1 MKPPVSFAYA
11 ALFLVAHT
19 ASAATVT
26 LSGSS
31 VDFTYDDAL
40 VSLFGTPTVLGDT
53 IYFTPADF
61 DVISEN
67 GAGISFTNA
76 LVNISVAP
84 KAGFDLDSVSL
95 FERGSYLLLGAGMKW
110 VEASG
115 QVSAFDLADPGV
127 FSTASLVSTPTTTA
141 GLPPNY
147 WDAMAGINLDT
158 SAWQAGGGINLTIEN
173 FLIASTAAPGSMA
186 FMDKG
191 YIGASF
197 VASPVPEPED
207 YLLMLASI
215 GLIGFVVV
223 HRSSGGGH

>member
-26 LSGSS
+26 LSGNS

-40 VSLFGTPTVLGDT
+40 VSLFGTPTVLDDT

-61 DVISEN
+61 DVTSLN
-67 GAGISFTNA
+67 GAGLSFTNA

-84 KAGFDLDSVSL
+84 KAGFDLDSVTL
-95 FERGSYLLLGAGMKW
+95 FERGTYLLLGPGAKW

-115 QVSAFDLADPGV
+115 LVSAFDLADPGV
-127 FSTASLVSTPTTTA
+127 FSSATLVSTPTTTT

-147 WDAMAGINLDT
+147 WDATAGISLDT
-158 SAWQAGGGINLTIEN
+158 ATWQAGGGINLTIEN
-173 FLIASTAAPGSMA
+173 FLIASTVAPGSMA
-186 FMDKG
+186 YMDKA

-197 VASPVPEPED
+197 VASPVPEPDD

-215 GLIGFVVV
+215 GLIGFVVA
-223 HRSSGGGH
+223 HRSNGQ

>member
-11 ALFLVAHT
+11 AALFLATHA

-26 LSGSS
+26 LSGNS
-31 VDFTYDDAL
+31 VDFTFDDAL
-40 VSLFGTPTVLGDT
+40 VGLFGTPTVLDDT

-61 DVISEN
+61 DVTSLN
-67 GAGISFTNA
+67 GAGLSFTNA

-95 FERGSYLLLGAGMKW
+95 FERGTYILLGSGAKW

-115 QVSAFDLADPGV
+115 QLSAFDLVDPGV
-127 FSTASLVSTPTTTA
+127 FSAASLVSTPTTTI

-147 WDAMAGINLDT
+147 WDATAGIDLD
-158 SAWQAGGGINLTIEN
+158 SATWQAGGGINLTIEN
-173 FLIASTAAPGSMA
+173 FLIASTAVPGSMA
-186 FMDKG
+186 FMDKA

-197 VASPVPEPED
+197 VTSSVPEPDD

-215 GLIGFVVV
+215 GLVGFVVA
-223 HRSSGGGH
+223 HRSNRQ